1 MYALELESYLTA
13 NQAEQPGEL
22 AIDRNACLAMGLV
35 AIPFSAFLIS
45 VALGQACIKDFY
57 VWITLACLVASSPFI
72 WGTQQVLNE
81 QFAHIL
87 KLDFV
92 NRSEIK
98 KLKIC
103 PFQQA
108 QTPRNITGSSIVST
122 DLDQPY
128 FEQPKQYWLWRDWR
142 ISYTHVAHPQS
153 SIPIILLHG
162 FGGSIGHW
170 RHNIPALGAHHQVYA
185 LDLLGFGASEK
196 PVTPYSIQLWAEQVY
211 EFWRDFIRVP
221 AVLVGNSIGSLT
233 CLTIANHHPE
243 MVRGV
248 AMISLPDQLNQQ
260 PSAPWLDSLRAMLTS
275 PLILQPLFHL
285 IRHPCIV
292 KHWAKLAYARR
303 EAITDELVE
312 ILTAPARDKNAAL
325 AFVSMLKSMLSPRF
339 SPQVRPLL
347 QSLAIPSLLLWGQ
360 QDRMIPLSLGRHL
373 AACNPILRLIELE
386 NAGHCAHDECPDRVN
401 WELLHWIETK
411 ILPDKSARKQ
421 R

>member
-22 AIDRNACLAMGLV
+22 TIDKNACLAMGLV
-35 AIPFSAFLIS
+35 AIPFSAFLLS

-57 VWITLACLVASSPFI
+57 VWITLVCFVAGSPFI

-81 QFAHIL
+81 QTYR
-87 KLDFV
+87 K
-92 NRSEIK
+92 
-98 KLKIC
+98 
-103 PFQQA
+103 
-108 QTPRNITGSSIVST
+108 ITGSSTVST
-122 DLDQPY
+122 DLEQPY
-128 FEQPKQYWLWRDWR
+128 LDQPKQYWLWRDWR

-233 CLTIANHHPE
+233 CLTIANYHPE

-248 AMISLPDQLNQQ
+248 AMISLPDQSNQH
-260 PSAPWLDSLRAMLTS
+260 PSAPWLDSLRAMLIS

-292 KHWAKLAYARR
+292 KHWAKLAYVRR

-325 AFVSMLKSMLSPRF
+325 AFVSMLKSMLNPCF

-373 AACNPILRLIELE
+373 AACNPILHLIELE

-401 WELLHWIETK
+401 WELLHWIDTK